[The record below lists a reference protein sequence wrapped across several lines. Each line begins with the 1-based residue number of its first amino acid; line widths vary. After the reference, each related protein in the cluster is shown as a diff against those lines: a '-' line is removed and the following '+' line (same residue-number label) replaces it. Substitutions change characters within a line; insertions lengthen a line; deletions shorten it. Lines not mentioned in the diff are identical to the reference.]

1 MNSAQP
7 KDQTTTERVAYAP
20 CPCREV
26 LESLR
31 ELMGISP
38 AVGQH
43 LTNSRLE
50 FLKAIR
56 QVLDDRIAHLSAP
69 AQQGTKVPVE

>member
-1 MNSAQP
+1 MNEAQP
-7 KDQTTTERVAYAP
+7 KQETANERAAFAP
-20 CPCREV
+20 CPCGEV
-26 LESLR
+26 LESIR
-31 ELMGISP
+31 KLMGISP

-43 LTNSRLE
+43 LKNSRLE